1 MGQSLGLTDLQR
13 KMESQQATLAELL
26 KMLKPASAAAL
37 SGMGVGSA
45 LTAAA
50 LEAGGPGDATA
61 LLASYAAQQPSLS
74 IVKGW
79 DALNLLAAAPPR
91 RRKGQA
97 SRARRAV
104 APPGSAAAAAGT
116 AAG

>member
-37 SGMGVGSA
+37 SSMGVSGA
-45 LTAAA
+45 LSAAA
-50 LEAGGPGDATA
+50 LGHDAVAAGEATA
-61 LLASYAAQQPSLS
+61 VLASYGAQQPSLS

-79 DALNLLAAAPPR
+79 DALNVLAAAPPR

-97 SRARRAV
+97 SGWVGGALLAAV
-104 APPGSAAAAAGT
+104 DGLECS
-116 AAG
+116 

>member
-37 SGMGVGSA
+37 GSMDVRGA
-45 LTAAA
+45 LSAVALGHDAAA
-50 LEAGGPGDATA
+50 AGEATA
-61 LLASYAAQQPSLS
+61 LLTSYGSQQPSLS

-79 DALNLLAAAPPR
+79 DALNVLAAAPPR

-97 SRARRAV
+97 SVRW
-104 APPGSAAAAAGT
+104 
-116 AAG
+116 